1 MAANVE
7 KAYSMKRELEAGEIT
22 IHKHVIS
29 DNDLGINIH
38 LFKL

>member
-7 KAYSMKRELEAGEIT
+7 KTYNMKRELEDAEIT

-29 DNDLGINIH
+29 DNDLGISIH
-38 LFKL
+38 FLKL